1 MVIWSLKTMFL
12 NGITVKMAPKW
23 GARDPQKTNS
33 NTVFQGTPPF
43 GRGSDP
49 NFLNGGTINLHFGW
63 FGIIFNKNNVC
74 YNRNDQNFG
83 RNTCFLKK
91 WMVFDWKKPKMSHKK
106 RFFSNL
112 NVFWVEFY
120 SKLIQIMKKLI
131 FWPKHDSVGSK
142 NCGHDQD
149 FECNTANLYVLTP
162 KSWSKS
168 KILEKTNEKKKKKR
182 KKRIRQANCPFGHS
196 ILAKHFFDLV
206 KNHWYW

>member
-1 MVIWSLKTMFL
+1 
-12 NGITVKMAPKW
+12 MAPKW

-196 ILAKHFFDLV
+196 ILTEHFFGWV

>member
-1 MVIWSLKTMFL
+1 MVLQWKWPQ
-12 NGITVKMAPKW
+12 NGGPGTPKKPIVILFSK
-23 GARDPQKTNS
+23 GP
-33 NTVFQGTPPF
+33 PPF

-106 RFFSNL
+106 KFFSNL

-182 KKRIRQANCPFGHS
+182 KKQIRQANCPFGHS

>member
-1 MVIWSLKTMFL
+1 MVLQWKWPQ
-12 NGITVKMAPKW
+12 NGGPGTPKKPIVILFSK
-23 GARDPQKTNS
+23 GP
-33 NTVFQGTPPF
+33 PPF

-106 RFFSNL
+106 KFFSNL

-120 SKLIQIMKKLI
+120 SKLIQIMKKLTNMTLWEVKI
-131 FWPKHDSVGSK
+131 VVM
-142 NCGHDQD
+142 
-149 FECNTANLYVLTP
+149 T
-162 KSWSKS
+162 
-168 KILEKTNEKKKKKR
+168 KILSVTQQICMCWHQNLDQNR
-182 KKRIRQANCPFGHS
+182 KF
-196 ILAKHFFDLV
+196 
-206 KNHWYW
+206 